1 MTFSYPG
8 YNLKF
13 IQTKQCQDG
22 SGHLKSFI
30 YKFFS
35 PITKLNY
42 IVIADHHKGDVFGVK
57 FYCKKDKTSQHKY
70 SKLVNKGD
78 RGNVLMSCANVIP
91 LLLAEFPSASF
102 TIMASRSVDKHNKW
116 TEPVGNNQRY
126 RLYEYI
132 VPLKF
137 GTATFEHVKNPAN
150 STYMLFNR
158 KSSVTKDWIKIMLQA
173 TYPDLVI

>member
-1 MTFSYPG
+1 
-8 YNLKF
+8 
-13 IQTKQCQDG
+13 
-22 SGHLKSFI
+22 
-30 YKFFS
+30 
-35 PITKLNY
+35 
-42 IVIADHHKGDVFGVK
+42 
-57 FYCKKDKTSQHKY
+57 
-70 SKLVNKGD
+70 
-78 RGNVLMSCANVIP
+78 MSCANVIP